1 MARNSRHLPIESRTR
16 ELGQTLYARVRSYRR
31 SWVER
36 IQDALMLTI
45 MEDSEARSRLLRLV
59 DVLAGLPPAHFTS
72 RAAGLV
78 REYTGEGMGGLP
90 FALRAPLR
98 MAASRWMPSLVTSQ
112 LAKAATTFVAS
123 RFIVDPD
130 SSALER
136 VLARLEREG
145 RYPSFDLVGEAVLS
159 DQEAQTYR
167 RRYVDLLSHLGDH
180 HLASRRTSGNAP
192 ALEVSLKLSSLTS
205 QFRPED
211 PDGTLQR
218 VRPAL
223 EEIFETARR
232 SGIGVTIDA
241 EQYAL
246 RDLTWHVA
254 RATLAAGE
262 RFGDWTDAG
271 IVVQAYHRDVE
282 AHARDVAAFV
292 AERGAPMRV
301 RLVKGAYWDHEV
313 IWAEQNGWPVPVYQD
328 KGSTDIAY
336 ETAARVLLS
345 EAPGISLAVASHNL
359 RTHAYVEAVRESL
372 GLPESAVEHQTLY
385 RTSESVSRA
394 LADVGWVSRDYVPT
408 GDVNPG
414 MAYLVR
420 RILENTSQVGVLTKA
435 RFREDVGE
443 LLRPPAHGPESAA
456 YRREAHASGFVNTPT
471 ARWFDEAERGA
482 FRRALDD
489 ARANWGATY
498 PLRIGDEQIETGIVV
513 ESLSPSHPDPGH
525 PVGYVHQAG
534 IAEAER
540 AIAVANAGAA
550 RWAAIPLLERA
561 RIGRGAA
568 ELLRDRKME
577 TAAWVVHEG
586 GRTWTEAIAD
596 VEEAI
601 DHIEWSARMLAHLA
615 SRIGEHRRPWGV
627 VACIPPWNFPV
638 ALPAGMVSAAL
649 MAGNAVILKSAEATP
664 IVADALTDVFHEA
677 GVPREALVHLP
688 GSGES
693 IGELLVD
700 SADVDHVAFTG
711 SREVGLRINRRVAD
725 VRLRKGGVKRA
736 TLEMGGKNAIIV
748 FADADLDEAVEGILT
763 SAFSHAGQK
772 CSACSRVLVHRD
784 IYPMLRA
791 RLVEASRS
799 LPMGPADDPGTFVNP
814 VITKDARDR
823 IAGFVRVAREEAA
836 VLLDRS
842 GEYENGEAQIVGPV
856 LVELDAKHAPEASV
870 AQEEVFGPVLPL
882 IPFDSE
888 DEAVALLNGT
898 RYGLTLG
905 VFSRSPDTVAR
916 TSRAGLAGNIYV
928 NRPITGARVGIEP
941 FGGLKLSGTGPK
953 AGSEDY
959 LFAFLTR
966 KGSFRADSPPARAT
980 DAPKAQDTPVRR
992 WHDASLADRVT
1003 CLERA
1008 ASRLTRNQPQLEEA
1022 MPPLAGG
1029 NAAAMVQ
1036 RMLATIS
1043 AVIATTAE
1051 IGSDQRTVHIPG
1063 QTNHVNWDLPR
1074 GAGIAAV
1081 DDGAP
1086 PESLAGLIFGPLAA
1100 GNGLVVSASPGY
1112 GPLAEL
1118 LVEALLVSGV
1128 PEIALAQAPGESL
1141 LPLAAGPLQ
1150 FAATDLG
1157 VSATRQLHG
1166 VLAVTHESEGQDWVK
1181 ALISVADGLAPG
1193 EPGFLRQFAL
1203 PRTVAVRTLRH
1214 GAQLDLPSA
1223 DGRDHPAPEP
1233 DRSASL

>member
-1 MARNSRHLPIESRTR
+1 MLSSAADGIESRTR
-16 ELGQTLYARVRSYRR
+16 ELGRALHDRVRSYRR

-36 IQDALMLTI
+36 IQDALMLTL
-45 MEDSEARSRLLRLV
+45 MEDPEARARVLRLV
-59 DVLAGLPPAHFTS
+59 DALAGLPRAHFTS
-72 RAAGLV
+72 RAAALV
-78 REYTGEGMGGLP
+78 REYTGGGMGGLP
-90 FALRAPLR
+90 FALRTPLK
-98 MAASRWMPSLVTSQ
+98 MAASGWMPSLLTSQ
-112 LAKAATTFVAS
+112 LAKGATRFVAS
-123 RFIVDPD
+123 RFIVDPG
-130 SSALER
+130 SGALER
-136 VLARLEREG
+136 VMARLEREG

-159 DQEAQTYR
+159 DEEAQTYR
-167 RRYVDLLSHLGDH
+167 KRYVDLLSRLGDH
-180 HLASRRTSGNAP
+180 HLAGQRTHGGAP

-211 PDGTLQR
+211 PDGALER

-232 SGIGVTIDA
+232 GGIGVTIDA
-241 EQYAL
+241 EQYEF

-254 RATLAAGE
+254 RTTLAAGE
-262 RFGDWTDAG
+262 RFGDWADVG
-271 IVVQAYHRDVE
+271 IVIQAYLRDVDE
-282 AHARDVAAFV
+282 HVREVAAFV
-292 AERGAPMRV
+292 VERGSPMRV

-313 IWAEQNGWPVPVYQD
+313 IRAEQNGWPVPVYQD
-328 KGSTDIAY
+328 KASTDIAY
-336 ETAARVLLS
+336 ENAAEVLLS
-345 EAPGISLAVASHNL
+345 EAPGIHLAVASHNL
-359 RTHAYVEAVRESL
+359 RTHAYVEAVRERL
-372 GLPESAVEHQTLY
+372 GLAANAVEHQTLY
-385 RTSESVSRA
+385 RTSEGVSRA
-394 LADVGWVSRDYVPT
+394 LADVGWVSRDYVPA
-408 GDVNPG
+408 GDLNPG

-435 RFREDVGE
+435 RISENVDE
-443 LLRPPAHGPESAA
+443 LLRPPAPGRESSA
-456 YRREAHASGFVNTPT
+456 YRREAHASGFVSTPT
-471 ARWFDEAERGA
+471 ARLFDEAERGA

-489 ARANWGATY
+489 TRARWGATY
-498 PLRIGDEQIETGIVV
+498 PLRIGDEEIETATVV
-513 ESLSPSHPDPGH
+513 ASLSPSHPNAGH

-534 IAEAER
+534 PAEAER

-550 RWAAIPLLERA
+550 RWAEVPLLERA
-561 RIGRGAA
+561 RIGRAA
-568 ELLRDRKME
+568 AGLLRDGKME

-586 GRTWTEAIAD
+586 GRTWSEAIAD

-601 DHIEWSARMLAHLA
+601 DHIEWSACLLAHFA
-615 SRIGEHRRPWGV
+615 ARIGEHHRPRGV

-638 ALPAGMVSAAL
+638 ALPAGMVGAAL

-664 IVADALTDVFHEA
+664 IVANALTDVFHEA
-677 GVPREALVHLP
+677 GVPTDALVHLP

-693 IGELLVD
+693 IGEMLVD

-711 SREVGLRINRRVAD
+711 SKEVGLRINRRVAD
-725 VRLRKGGVKRA
+725 VRLSKGGIKRA
-736 TLEMGGKNAIIV
+736 TLEMGGKNAIVV

-799 LPMGPADDPGTFVNP
+799 LPMGPADEPGTIVNP
-814 VITKDARDR
+814 VITKEARDR
-823 IAGFVRVAREEAA
+823 IARFVQIARAEGT

-842 GEYENGEAQIVGPV
+842 GEYANGEGQIVGPV
-856 LVELDAKHAPEASV
+856 LVELDAKHAPKARV

-905 VFSRSPDTVAR
+905 VFSRSPGTVAR
-916 TSRAGLAGNIYV
+916 MSRVSLAGNIYV

-953 AGSEDY
+953 AGSEEY

-966 KGSFRADSPPARAT
+966 KGGFRSDGTPARTSRGAK
-980 DAPKAQDTPVRR
+980 APDTRVRP
-992 WHDASLADRVT
+992 WDDASLADRVA

-1008 ASRLTRNQPQLEEA
+1008 ASRLAGTQPQLEEA
-1022 MPPLAGG
+1022 MAPLVRGD
-1029 NAAAMVQ
+1029 AAAVIQ
-1036 RMLATIS
+1036 RMLATID
-1043 AVIATTAE
+1043 AVIGTAAE
-1051 IGSDQRTVHIPG
+1051 ISGNQRTVHIPG
-1063 QTNHVNWDLPR
+1063 QTNCLNWDLPR
-1074 GAGIAAV
+1074 GSGIAAV

-1100 GNGLVVSASPGY
+1100 GNGLVVSVSSGY
-1112 GPLAEL
+1112 APLAGL
-1118 LVEALLVSGV
+1118 LVEALHGSGV
-1128 PEIALAQAPGESL
+1128 PDHVLVLAPGESL
-1141 LPLAAGPLQ
+1141 LPLADGPLQ

-1157 VSATRQLHG
+1157 LGATRRLHG
-1166 VLAVTHESEGQDWVK
+1166 VLAATHESEGQDWVK

-1214 GAQLDLPSA
+1214 GAQLDLP
-1223 DGRDHPAPEP
+1223 
-1233 DRSASL
+1233 